1 MERRTGSSGSE
12 WVRSLLSLTTI
23 VLFLLPLSG
32 CSSANQ
38 VNQPQAST
46 DPKANALSMKPIASG
61 AVTYVA
67 LGDSTGIGI
76 GATEGGYV
84 ARLFKRVEIVRR
96 GSSLSNLCFSGAT
109 SEDVVRN
116 QLERGVA
123 LRPTLVTLGI
133 GINDIGH
140 GIGLDQFSANFEKVL
155 AELTTRTSASILVLN
170 IPDISTAPRI
180 PPPLRDQL
188 VRQIVV
194 FNARIAE
201 LTRKHNVALFDI
213 YSSTHESLR
222 AHPEFFSGDGF
233 HPSDAGYEQWAGEVW
248 PVIENALKD

>member
-1 MERRTGSSGSE
+1 
-12 WVRSLLSLTTI
+12 
-23 VLFLLPLSG
+23 
-32 CSSANQ
+32 
-38 VNQPQAST
+38 
-46 DPKANALSMKPIASG
+46 MKPIVSG
-61 AVTYVA
+61 PVTFVA

-84 ARLFKRVEIVRR
+84 ARLFKRVEVVRP

-109 SEDVVRN
+109 SEDVVSS
-116 QLERGVA
+116 QLERGLA

-140 GIGLDQFSANFEKVL
+140 GIGLDQFAANFEKVL
-155 AELTTRTSASILVLN
+155 AQLATKTSASILVLN

-180 PPPLRDQL
+180 PPALREQL

-201 LTRKHNVALFDI
+201 LARKHDVALFDI
-213 YSSTHESLR
+213 YSSTHESLG
-222 AHPEFFSGDGF
+222 AHPEFFSDDGF
-233 HPSDAGYEQWAGEVW
+233 HPSDAGYEHWTGEVW
-248 PVIENALKD
+248 PVIEKALNERY